1 MDSLTHEAVALIAE
15 EFFTDEAEVLEI
27 GFLPK
32 FLLFTYVRFDEYS
45 LRLLPLHR
53 LCAFRGVHFRH
64 LSTGVPVCF
73 KEYIVGILFSV
84 PLRSYTLAR

>member
-32 FLLFTYVRFDEYS
+32 FLLFTYVGLIYWS
-45 LRLLPLHR
+45 IPPCVL
-53 LCAFRGVHFRH
+53 RGVHRWLPLYLEDYIFGIRFPDI
-64 LSTGVPVCF
+64 TGYGDTGDP
-73 KEYIVGILFSV
+73 
-84 PLRSYTLAR
+84 R